1 MSRVWGFV
9 LGFCFVL
16 FFRLKIKINPV
27 YQIKNKIK

>member
-27 YQIKNKIK
+27 YQFAKVFM

>member
-16 FFRLKIKINPV
+16 FFRLKIKIATLEMNSR
-27 YQIKNKIK
+27 